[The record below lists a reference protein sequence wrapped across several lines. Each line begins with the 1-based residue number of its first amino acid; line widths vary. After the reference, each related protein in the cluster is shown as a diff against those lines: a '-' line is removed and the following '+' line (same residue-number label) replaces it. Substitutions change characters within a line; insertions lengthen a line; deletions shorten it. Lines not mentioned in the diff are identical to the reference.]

1 MGEGSDGAAGSSP
14 RPPRLLSSAYRGL
27 VIGLLAIVT
36 CSAFEAMAVTTA
48 MPVVAA
54 DLGGQRAYGLAFSL
68 FLTASLAATA
78 AAGPWCDRAGPRP
91 SLLTGLAL
99 MTCGLVLAG
108 GAWDFGVFTLGR
120 MVSGAGTGFMI
131 VPLYVIIGQALPS
144 ALQPVLFSWFS
155 AAWVLPSLVGPYVS
169 GLLAQH
175 ASWRWVFY
183 GVAPIV
189 VVAVALTWPRVR
201 GLGAPE
207 DASLGRGEG
216 RRRALLGVILAA
228 GVAGAQWAAQSWADP
243 DASAA
248 VPPVVLGAVVIVG
261 IAAVAATAPRLMPRG
276 VVRVARGLPAVM
288 VVRGF
293 MTLAFFGAEAF
304 IPLILVDA
312 YGLEP
317 SIAGLALTG
326 GALGWTVG
334 SFAQA
339 REWLAKPTFLVL
351 GSVILTTGLGS
362 IAGVVAAGVTPWLLA
377 AAWLVAGAGMGLT
390 VTTTSVLVL
399 DYSDAATRGRN
410 SASLQMA
417 DMLGGVMGTAG
428 AGTLYSLLLTP
439 GAVPGPGVFV
449 PLAAALT
456 VSALLA
462 AFAGGRSAA
471 PSAVSAVRSDE
482 EIA

>member
-1 MGEGSDGAAGSSP
+1 MSSV
-14 RPPRLLSSAYRGL
+14 YRGL

-78 AAGPWCDRAGPRP
+78 AAGPWCDRSGPRP
-91 SLLTGLAL
+91 SLLTGLVL
-99 MTCGLVLAG
+99 MTGGLVLAG
-108 GAWDFGVFTLGR
+108 GAWDFSVFTIGR
-120 MVSGAGTGFMI
+120 MVSGAGTGLMI
-131 VPLYVIIGQALPS
+131 VPLYVIIGQTLPS

-155 AAWVLPSLVGPYVS
+155 AAWVVPSLVGPYVS

-175 ASWRWVFY
+175 ASWRWVFF

-189 VVAVALTWPRVR
+189 VVAVGLTWPRVR
-201 GLGAPE
+201 GLGAPDE
-207 DASLGRGEG
+207 VALGRGEG
-216 RRRALLGVILAA
+216 RRRALLGVILAG
-228 GVAGAQWAAQSWADP
+228 GVAGAQWAVQSWADP
-243 DASAA
+243 GTAVTIPPAALAA
-248 VPPVVLGAVVIVG
+248 VVLAG
-261 IAAVAATAPRLMPRG
+261 IAGVVATAPRLMPPG
-276 VVRVARGLPAVM
+276 VARVARGLPAVM
-288 VVRGF
+288 VVRALL
-293 MTLAFFGAEAF
+293 TLAFFGAEAF

-317 SIAGLALTG
+317 SVAGLALTG
-326 GALGWTVG
+326 GAVGWTIG

-339 REWLAKPTFLVL
+339 RGWLPKPAFLVL
-351 GSVILTTGLGS
+351 GSVILTVGLGS
-362 IAGVVAAGVTPWLLA
+362 IAATVAAGVTPWLLA
-377 AAWLVAGAGMGLT
+377 ASWFLAGTGMGLS

-417 DMLGGVMGTAG
+417 DMLGGVIGTAG

-439 GAVPGPGVFV
+439 GAVPGPSVFV
-449 PLAAALT
+449 PLATALM

-462 AFAGGRSAA
+462 ASASGRSRDARSPVSEGRA
-471 PSAVSAVRSDE
+471 DGESA
-482 EIA
+482 